1 MEHQLEQ
8 RCPEHAEKCQVKY
21 GSGWGTARFLNLQV
35 SKPGSV
41 NTYKIH
47 KPTNTVLKLIT
58 FSG

>member
-1 MEHQLEQ
+1 MEHQLEK

-21 GSGWGTARFLNLQV
+21 GSGWDTARFLNLQV

-47 KPTNTVLKLIT
+47 KHTEYSIKTYYIQ
-58 FSG
+58 